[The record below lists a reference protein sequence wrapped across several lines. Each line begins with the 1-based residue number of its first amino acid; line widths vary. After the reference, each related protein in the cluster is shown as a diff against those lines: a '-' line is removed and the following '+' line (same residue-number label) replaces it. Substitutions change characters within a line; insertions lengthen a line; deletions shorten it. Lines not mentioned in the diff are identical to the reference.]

1 MLLKLIVKLLAA
13 IFGGRGKPP
22 APAPQPATLDTAARI
37 IRALERRKAVV
48 HRKPGEVNI
57 VYVEGATFEDDAA
70 GNTHYRKNGNKPNL
84 WNDVRVVL
92 VFEDGKPVIHSW
104 WQATTEPGHRYTKTP
119 INAAGAARIKL
130 GQQKVWQTGLHRGY
144 DALVQT
150 GAAVVVTRDANKDYK
165 RDGDKTTTGFYG
177 INQHHGHDAPED
189 DVGPHSAG
197 CLVGK
202 DKEGHWEFM
211 RLIRTDPRYK
221 ANSRYVFDTT
231 VIEAAEL
238 D

>member
-1 MLLKLIVKLLAA
+1 MFLKLILKLLAT
-13 IFGGRGKPP
+13 IFGGKPTQAPPP
-22 APAPQPATLDTAARI
+22 AKLDTAARI
-37 IRALERRKAVV
+37 IRALDRRGAVV

-57 VYVEGATFEDDAA
+57 VYVEGADFDDDEH
-70 GNTHYRKNGNKPNL
+70 GNASYKANGNKPNL
-84 WNDVRVVL
+84 WNDVRVCVL
-92 VFEDGKPVIHSW
+92 FEDGKPVIHSW
-104 WQATTEPGHRYTKTP
+104 WQATTEPGHRYTQNP
-119 INAAGAARIKL
+119 IAAGGAARIKL
-130 GQQKVWQTGLHRGY
+130 GQQKVWQVGLHRGY
-144 DALVQT
+144 EALAQT

-165 RDGDKTTTGFYG
+165 RDGDKTTMGFYG
-177 INQHHGHDAPED
+177 INQHHGHDAPEH

-202 DKEGHWEFM
+202 DKDGHWEFM
-211 RLIRTDPRYK
+211 ALVKSDPRYK